1 MLSHL
6 SQLGNNIQPE
16 SFSTSLG
23 TTEVFS
29 KNLFW
34 IFIVAIENKLH
45 CKSEAH
51 ERKDT
56 YLEFKSQLAGRG
68 IDPGVR
74 GLGSMEF
81 GR

>member
-45 CKSEAH
+45 YKVKPLKEKTLTLSSSPNW
-51 ERKDT
+51 
-56 YLEFKSQLAGRG
+56 L
-68 IDPGVR
+68 VVV
-74 GLGSMEF
+74 
-81 GR
+81 

>member
-45 CKSEAH
+45 YKS
-51 ERKDT
+51 
-56 YLEFKSQLAGRG
+56 
-68 IDPGVR
+68 
-74 GLGSMEF
+74 
-81 GR
+81 